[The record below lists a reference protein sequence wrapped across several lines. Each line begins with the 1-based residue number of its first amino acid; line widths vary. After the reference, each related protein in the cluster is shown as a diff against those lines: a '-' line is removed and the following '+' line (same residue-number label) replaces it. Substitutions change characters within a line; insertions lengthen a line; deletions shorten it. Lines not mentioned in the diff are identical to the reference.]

1 MDRDLQDLID
11 LYGLHSPVLDSTPN
25 CDQTSTTQH
34 ILDTDIPLHTPHFE
48 DCTLDLPS
56 PLLPF
61 TPDITRIFSF
71 DIQDII
77 AAEENN
83 STESNSSSTTPPALP
98 SEDSTLSST
107 QSISVPEAV
116 QDIQELLPP
125 APPQT
130 PVDKSLSP
138 GPSFSGP
145 SNPHKVQLQRQNTH
159 YRPPPILPKF
169 AQQQAQRSRT
179 IPNIPIPV
187 QTFYL
192 DIKPI
197 PLLNLQVKPTQQ
209 FALTNSR
216 SVPFKKR
223 RRFN

>member
-11 LYGLHSPVLDSTPN
+11 LYGLHHSPVLDSTPN
-25 CDQTSTTQH
+25 SDQTNTNQH
-34 ILDTDIPLHTPHFE
+34 ILDTDIPLHTPHLE
-48 DCTLDLPS
+48 DSTLDLPS

-77 AAEENN
+77 DAEQ
-83 STESNSSSTTPPALP
+83 NSSLTTPPALT

-107 QSISVPEAV
+107 QPTSIPEAV
-116 QDIQELLPP
+116 QNNQELLPP
-125 APPQT
+125 APPKT
-130 PVDKSLSP
+130 PVDKP
-138 GPSFSGP
+138 EDKPSKPDKVQFRRP
-145 SNPHKVQLQRQNTH
+145 SNH

-169 AQQQAQRSRT
+169 KRQQAQRPTSL
-179 IPNIPIPV
+179 PNIPIPV
-187 QTFYL
+187 RTFYL
-192 DIKPI
+192 DIEPI
-197 PLLNLQVKPTQQ
+197 PLLNLQVQPTQQ
-209 FALTNSR
+209 FVLTNSR